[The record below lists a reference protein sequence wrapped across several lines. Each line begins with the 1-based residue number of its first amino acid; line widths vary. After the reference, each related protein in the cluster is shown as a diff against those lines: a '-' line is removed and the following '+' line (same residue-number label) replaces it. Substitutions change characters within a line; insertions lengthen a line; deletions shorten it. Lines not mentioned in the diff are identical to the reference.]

1 MKPKFNQSLIMI
13 VYKEIIKKVS
23 MMAKILVP
31 IATGFEEIEAV
42 SIVDVLRR
50 AGIEVIMGTLDE
62 EMIVK
67 GANGIS
73 VQCDRSI
80 VGITADELDM
90 IILPGGWGGTKALA
104 ADESVQH
111 LLKEMNAKGKNIGA
125 ICAAPFALD
134 TAGVLKEG
142 YTCYPSVENEIKTAG
157 FRGAELAVVE
167 SGNIMT
173 SRGPGT
179 AICFGLAI
187 VKKLCG
193 DETYEALKGGLLAD
207 YCASI

>member
-1 MKPKFNQSLIMI
+1 MS
-13 VYKEIIKKVS
+13 KV
-23 MMAKILVP
+23 LVP
-31 IATGFEEIEAV
+31 IAEGFEEIEAV
-42 SIVDVLRR
+42 SIIDVLRR
-50 AGIEVIMGTLDE
+50 AGIEVIMVSLNE
-62 EMIVK
+62 SMIIK

-73 VQCDRSI
+73 LQCDRSI
-80 VGITADELDM
+80 AGIDADAIDM
-90 IILPGGWGGTKALA
+90 IVLPGGWGGTKALA
-104 ADESVQH
+104 SDAHVQN
-111 LLKEMNAKGKNIGA
+111 LLKAMDAKGKNIGA

-157 FRGAELAVVE
+157 FKGAEHAVVE
-167 SGNIMT
+167 SANVMT

-193 DETYEALKGGLLAD
+193 EETYEALRGGLLAD